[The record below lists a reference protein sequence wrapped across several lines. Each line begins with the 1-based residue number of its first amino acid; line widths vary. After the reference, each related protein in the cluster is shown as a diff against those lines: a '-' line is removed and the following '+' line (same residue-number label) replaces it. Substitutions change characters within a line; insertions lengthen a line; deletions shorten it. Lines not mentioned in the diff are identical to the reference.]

1 MEKPKKKKISDKNTE
16 REKRYIDH
24 WDFQLFHPRECGPFL
39 SCFYI
44 SIKSIDVMHKVLVK
58 CLSFSLRGV
67 LMGCFKIKVKYI
79 VLIIFVVVIM
89 FEIIK
94 VHFYW
99 CFVLYIY

>member
-1 MEKPKKKKISDKNTE
+1 
-16 REKRYIDH
+16 
-24 WDFQLFHPRECGPFL
+24 
-39 SCFYI
+39 
-44 SIKSIDVMHKVLVK
+44 MHKVLVK